1 MAVLT
6 VNGSSLPTPYSVKY
20 SLQDLSSQDSS
31 GRDLSGTAYKDRV
44 AQKRKLECEWSHLSP
59 SSGRALLSTVNQTIM
74 MQVKYFDPLSQQYE
88 TRTFYVGDRSVDFI
102 SLKSGQEYCNIAF
115 NFIEQ

>member
-6 VNGSSLPTPYSVKY
+6 VSGIALPTPDTVKY
-20 SLQDLSSQDSS
+20 SLQDLSSQGGS
-31 GRDLSGTAYKDRV
+31 GRTQSGIMYKDKV

-59 SSGRALLSTVNQTIM
+59 AEGRLLLSTVNQTIM
-74 MQVKYFDPLSQQYE
+74 MSVQYFDPLSQEYE

-102 SLKSGQEYCNIAF
+102 SLKSGQEYCNISF